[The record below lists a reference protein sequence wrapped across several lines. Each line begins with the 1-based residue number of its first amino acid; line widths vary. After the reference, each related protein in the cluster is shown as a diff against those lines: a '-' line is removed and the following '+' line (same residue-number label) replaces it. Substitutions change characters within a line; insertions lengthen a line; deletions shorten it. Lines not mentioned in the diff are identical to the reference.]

1 MARKM
6 DQTETIETPVPDT
19 VETERQLE
27 SDVIEDSI
35 PIPVHSWET
44 LKPVLD
50 TLAVDDL
57 KQVIAYC
64 ESAINELQREQVE
77 ALEFQMRAIQDQL
90 ILLKGR
96 NGYPSS
102 ARNVKPIV
110 NPANPSEFYTVG
122 MTPYWLRE
130 LVNSTGKS
138 IAQLREESP
147 EIRGE
152 K

>member
-6 DQTETIETPVPDT
+6 DQTETIETPVPST
-19 VETERQLE
+19 VETDRQLE
-27 SDVIEDSI
+27 SDAIEDST
-35 PIPVHSWET
+35 PDTPWDA
-44 LKPVLD
+44 LKSVLD

-77 ALEFQMRAIQDQL
+77 ALESQMRAIQDQL

-96 NGYPSS
+96 NGSPSS
-102 ARNVKPIV
+102 SRNVKPIV

-130 LVNSTGKS
+130 LIASTGKT
-138 IAQLREESP
+138 IAQLREESLP
-147 EIRGE
+147 R
-152 K
+152 